1 MFDHFDQLTD
11 NNDNEPYMVGM
22 GQDHYY
28 PKSKLK
34 YAKFQKFGKFKYSN
48 NNLMNCDAESDP
60 GEDFGEDGPLS
71 NKPYAKKNI
80 GKLHKYRER
89 IQVLN
94 EDLNVLIFDGEE
106 EIEQNEK

>member
-1 MFDHFDQLTD
+1 
-11 NNDNEPYMVGM
+11 
-22 GQDHYY
+22 
-28 PKSKLK
+28 
-34 YAKFQKFGKFKYSN
+34 
-48 NNLMNCDAESDP
+48 MNCDNESDP

-106 EIEQNEK
+106 EIEQN

>member
-1 MFDHFDQLTD
+1 
-11 NNDNEPYMVGM
+11 
-22 GQDHYY
+22 
-28 PKSKLK
+28 
-34 YAKFQKFGKFKYSN
+34 
-48 NNLMNCDAESDP
+48 MNCDAESDP

-71 NKPYAKKNI
+71 NKPQLNKKNI